1 MKKLGEVSG
10 KIALLLV
17 GMFVSTALLI
27 GVMYVIAIFLGTTD
41 VIMEM
46 AEIFTPVAMIIPAI
60 ILYYSFKEK
69 RYFSLKLRH
78 AHSFKNMGIG
88 ALLGILAITASF
100 LIIWLFGGV
109 KVVAIHH
116 ILADA
121 SFWRAVVLFLLVAL
135 GEELFSR
142 GYIYNLV
149 KTRYTMP
156 IGIIVS
162 SILFA
167 LMHAA
172 NPAVWGSLWPMLNIF
187 LAGVVLALIYEVFQS
202 LWAAIGFH
210 FTWNLLQGN
219 IFGFEVSGGSF
230 GTSLL
235 EIKKNSSSGDWL
247 TGGAFGI
254 EGSAVS
260 VFILIIFTIILVI
273 KIRTAKN

>member
-1 MKKLGEVSG
+1 M
-10 KIALLLV
+10 
-17 GMFVSTALLI
+17 I

-41 VIMEM
+41 DIMEM
-46 AEIFTPVAMIIPAI
+46 AEIFIPVSMIIPAI

-78 AHSFKNMGIG
+78 ARSFKNMGIG

-260 VFILIIFTIILVI
+260 VFILIIFTIILVR